1 MVSQLEIEMYLSLQF
16 YFLTHLSMRN
26 IGIDVA
32 KLTLAVFMP
41 QGDSFAVNNDKDGF
55 CEILSKLKPRD
66 VIGVES
72 TGNYHHELAKFFLK
86 KGVRIR
92 ELNPILTKQF
102 IRATIRGRKTDKTDA
117 EIISRLLENGEGH
130 CMTLENIDNKL
141 KKLFRVRTKL
151 VQKRASIKLQLQ
163 VLKPDIKIIARSYK
177 KLIKSF
183 DTEIQKLEEE
193 MNKFENE
200 ETEIL
205 ESIPGI
211 STKLA
216 RGILAEIGDIGR
228 FNDKRKLVAFAGY
241 DPKLTE
247 SGTSMHRTGKLTKRG
262 SPYLR
267 HALYLAAFA
276 NIRSKNIFAD
286 YYNKKKS
293 EGKHHFKAIT
303 ATSRKVLEIIYALL
317 QKGEKFRLD
326 FS

>member
-1 MVSQLEIEMYLSLQF
+1 
-16 YFLTHLSMRN
+16 MRN

-32 KLTLAVFMP
+32 KLTLAVFVP
-41 QGDSFAVNNDKDGF
+41 ECGGFEVNNSKDGF
-55 CEILSKLKPRD
+55 REILSKLNLDD
-66 VIGVES
+66 VVGVES
-72 TGNYHHELAKFFLK
+72 TGNYHHELAKFFLT
-86 KGVRIR
+86 KGIEVR

-117 EIISRLLENGEGH
+117 EIIAKLLDNGEGH

-141 KKLFRVRTKL
+141 KKLFRARTKL

-163 VLKPDIKIIARSYK
+163 VVKPDMKIIVRSYK

-183 DTEIQKLEEE
+183 DIEVQKIEEE
-193 MNKFENE
+193 MNKFESK

-216 RGILAEIGDIGR
+216 RGILAEIGDIKR
-228 FNDKRKLVAFAGY
+228 FDNKKKLVAFAGY

-262 SPYLR
+262 SSHLR

-276 NIRSKNIFAD
+276 NIRSKNVFAD
-286 YYNKKKS
+286 YYGKKKS

-303 ATSRKVLEIIYALL
+303 ATSRKILEIIYALL